1 MRGTPPALIA
11 LSPGTLRVDQLA
23 AFERVLKAALEGG
36 LRGVV
41 LREPGLTDATYLEL
55 GRRVRSALARVSGGW
70 FAVHDRAYLAL
81 ELDADAVHVGFRS
94 LGPAQ
99 LRDWLPRDVAI
110 GLSTHAGDD
119 VAAWDAADYLFHG
132 PVFATPSKTHARAP
146 VGFEGLRRA
155 VASARAPVWALG
167 GLQPGHAREVAA
179 SGAHGLAVLGGIL
192 ARPDAAER
200 ARAYVAAWLAR

>member
-1 MRGTPPALIA
+1 MRVAPPALIA
-11 LSPGTLRVDQLA
+11 LSPGTLRVDEFA
-23 AFERVLKAALEGG
+23 AFERVLGAALEAG

-41 LREPGLTDATYLEL
+41 LREPSLTDAAYLEL
-55 GRRVRSALARVSGGW
+55 AREVRSALARTDGGW
-70 FAVHDRAYLAL
+70 FAVHDRAHLAS

-94 LGPAQ
+94 LVPAE
-99 LRDWLPRDVAI
+99 LRDWLPPDVAI
-110 GLSTHAGDD
+110 GLSTHADDD
-119 VAAWDAADYLFHG
+119 VAAWGAADYLFHG
-132 PVFATPSKTHARAP
+132 PVFATPGKAHARAP

-167 GLQPGHAREVAA
+167 GLQPEHAREVAA

-200 ARAYVAAWLAR
+200 TRAYVAAWLAR